1 MNEPI
6 LRLTDAGRTKLL
18 EIADESPDLWLNP
31 DTDFDAELKKR
42 GIADYAEETGAVSNG
57 KIALPT
63 GEGYAVR
70 GGGRPE
76 MDRSAPALRD
86 ILRNLPARQAEDG
99 RVWEWLT
106 HFRLHRYC
114 CERWPG
120 VRNDKKEHIE
130 LHWFVRNRN
139 RNMYQDNTAS
149 RTYWVGEVA
158 ERAALASNGSLT
170 RERVAT
176 HLGENPIT
184 YHNIMQ
190 SSMTHNPRMA
200 ALVLEALMTPG
211 RGSVMGDDGE
221 TAAGSADDARTGV
234 SSRGSINLWKRLNLA
249 AGKILPEAMSDH
261 DWNAIIDDL
270 LDEVMRVPEFV
281 KGRRD
286 LRGVKPYRVL
296 SLGAGAQS
304 TVMALMAE
312 SGEFGLEKP
321 DIAIFADTGWE
332 PPAVYEHLAWLKEQV
347 SFEIRVVSAG
357 DIKEN
362 LKKGVMPDGS
372 KFIGIPV
379 FLQKS
384 DGEPGLMRR
393 QCTTQYK
400 LKPIH
405 QELRSIFELNPRQPV
420 PKGVRVEMWI
430 GISVDEAAR
439 AKPSREDW
447 IRKRFPLMDLGFSR
461 AQLHL
466 WFQERY
472 PDRTLPKSAC
482 IGCPYHS
489 DGVWKDLKEN
499 APESFMEAVEVDID
513 LRSNP
518 NITALTP
525 NAKAY
530 LHRSR
535 KPLALVDFDGVKGYQ
550 DLMDDECEGLCGV

>member
-6 LRLTDAGRTKLL
+6 LKLTAAGRTKLL
-18 EIADESPDLWLNP
+18 EMANESPDLWLNP

-42 GIADYAEETGAVSNG
+42 GTTDYAEETGALSNG

-63 GEGYAVR
+63 GEDYPIR

-76 MDRSAPALRD
+76 MDRNAPALRD
-86 ILRNLPARQAEDG
+86 ILRNLPPRQAEDG
-99 RVWEWLT
+99 RVWEWLS

-114 CERWPG
+114 CERWPKA
-120 VRNDKKEHIE
+120 RNELKEHIE
-130 LHWFVRNRN
+130 LHWFVRDRN

-149 RTYWVGEVA
+149 RTYWVGELA
-158 ERAALASNGSLT
+158 ERAALASSGSLT

-176 HLGENPIT
+176 HLSENPIT
-184 YHNIMQ
+184 YHNAMQ
-190 SSMTHNPRMA
+190 SSMSHNPRMA
-200 ALVLEALMTPG
+200 ALVLEALMTTG
-211 RGSVMGDDGE
+211 RGE
-221 TAAGSADDARTGV
+221 GV

-249 AGKILPEAMSDH
+249 AGKILPEAVSDH
-261 DWNAIIDDL
+261 AWNAVIDDL

-281 KGRRD
+281 KKGWD

-312 SGEFGLEKP
+312 SGELGLAKP

-332 PPAVYEHLAWLKEQV
+332 PPAVYEHLEWLKEQV

-379 FLQKS
+379 FLQKA
-384 DGEPGLMRR
+384 DGEDAMMRR
-393 QCTTQYK
+393 QCTTHYK

-405 QELRSIFELNPRQPV
+405 QELRTIFELKPRQAI
-420 PKGVRVEMWI
+420 PKGVRVEMWV

-447 IRKRFPLMDLGFSR
+447 IRKRFPLIELGLSR

-466 WFQERY
+466 WFQQRY

-489 DGVWKDLKEN
+489 NSIWKDLKEN
-499 APESFMEAVEVDID
+499 DPESFMEAVKVDIE

-525 NAKAY
+525 DAEAY

-535 KPLALVDFDGVKGYQ
+535 KPLALVDFEGVKGYQ
-550 DLMDDECEGLCGV
+550 DLMEDECEGLCGI

>member
-6 LRLTDAGRTKLL
+6 LKLTAAGRTKLL
-18 EIADESPDLWLNP
+18 EMANESPDLWLNP

-42 GIADYAEETGAVSNG
+42 GTTDYAEETGALSNG

-63 GEGYAVR
+63 GEDYPIR

-76 MDRSAPALRD
+76 MDRNAPALRD

-99 RVWEWLT
+99 RVWEWLS

-114 CERWPG
+114 CERWPRA
-120 VRNDKKEHIE
+120 RNELKEHIE
-130 LHWFVRNRN
+130 LHWFVRDRN

-149 RTYWVGEVA
+149 RTYWVGELA
-158 ERAALASNGSLT
+158 ERAALASSGSLT

-176 HLGENPIT
+176 HLSENPIT
-184 YHNIMQ
+184 YHNAMQ
-190 SSMTHNPRMA
+190 SSMSHNPRMA
-200 ALVLEALMTPG
+200 ALVLEALMTTG
-211 RGSVMGDDGE
+211 RGE
-221 TAAGSADDARTGV
+221 GV

-249 AGKILPEAMSDH
+249 AGKILPEAVSDH
-261 DWNAIIDDL
+261 AWNAVIDDL

-281 KGRRD
+281 KKGWD
-286 LRGVKPYRVL
+286 LRGVEPYRVL

-332 PPAVYEHLAWLKEQV
+332 PPAVYDHLEWLKKQV

-379 FLQKS
+379 FLQKA
-384 DGEPGLMRR
+384 DGEDAMMRR
-393 QCTTQYK
+393 QCTTHYK

-405 QELRSIFELNPRQPV
+405 QELRTIFELKPRQAI
-420 PKGVRVEMWI
+420 PKGVRVEMWV

-447 IRKRFPLMDLGFSR
+447 IRKRFPLIELGLSR

-489 DGVWKDLKEN
+489 DAVWKDLKEN
-499 APESFMEAVEVDID
+499 APGSFMEAVQVDIE

-525 NAKAY
+525 DAEAY

-535 KPLALVDFDGVKGYQ
+535 KPLALVDFEGVKGYQ
-550 DLMDDECEGLCGV
+550 DLMEDECEGLCGI

>member
-6 LRLTDAGRTKLL
+6 LRLTKAGRAKLQ
-18 EIADESPDLWLNP
+18 EMADENPDLWLNP
-31 DTDFDAELKKR
+31 DTDFDAELKKL
-42 GIADYAEETGAVSNG
+42 GMTDYAEETGAVSNG
-57 KIALPT
+57 EIALPT
-63 GEGYAVR
+63 GEGYNVR
-70 GGGRPE
+70 GGGRPD
-76 MDRSAPALRD
+76 MDRNAPAFRD
-86 ILRNLPARQAEDG
+86 ILRNLTARQAEDG
-99 RVWEWLT
+99 AVWEWLT
-106 HFRLHRYC
+106 HFRLHRYS

-120 VRNDKKEHIE
+120 VRNDPKEHVQ
-130 LHWFVRNRN
+130 LHWFVRRN
-139 RNMYQDNTAS
+139 RNLYQDNTAS
-149 RTYWVGEVA
+149 RTYWVGEFA
-158 ERAALASNGSLT
+158 ERAAQASNGTLT
-170 RERVAT
+170 RERVAK

-184 YHNIMQ
+184 YHNAMQ
-190 SSMTHNPRMA
+190 SSMTYNPRMA
-200 ALVLEALMTPG
+200 ALVLEALMT
-211 RGSVMGDDGE
+211 
-221 TAAGSADDARTGV
+221 RTGEGAT
-234 SSRGSINLWKRLNLA
+234 SRGAINLWKRLNLA
-249 AGKILPEAMSDH
+249 AGKILPEALGDH
-261 DWNAIIDDL
+261 ELNAVIDDL

-281 KGRRD
+281 KGRWD
-286 LRGVKPYRVL
+286 LRGTEPYRVL

-332 PPAVYEHLAWLKEQV
+332 PPAVYEHLEWLKERV

-384 DGEPGLMRR
+384 DGGAGLMRR

-400 LKPIH
+400 LNPIH
-405 QELRSIFELNPRQPV
+405 RELRSIFELNRRQTV
-420 PKGVRVEMWI
+420 PKTVRVEMWI

-447 IRKRFPLMDLGFSR
+447 IRKRFPLIDMGFSR
-461 AQLHL
+461 AQLHR

-472 PDRTLPKSAC
+472 PERTLPKSAC

-489 DGVWKDLKEN
+489 DGVWKDMKDN
-499 APESFMEAVEVDID
+499 DPDSFMDAVQVDID
-513 LRSNP
+513 LRQNP
-518 NITALTP
+518 NIAALTP
-525 NAKAY
+525 DAEAY

-535 KPLALVDFDGVKGYQ
+535 KPLAVVDFDGVKGYQ
-550 DLMDDECEGLCGV
+550 DLMNDECEGLCGI